1 MAVTTLKGAIGIQD
15 VVYAT
20 LNESTDVASGTP
32 TYGTV
37 TSLAGGM
44 KFDVKK
50 NAGLTTLYADDKAA
64 LTASYQGKTQVAV
77 ELYDVNPAS
86 YAAILG
92 ASYANGIV
100 SESPLDAS
108 PYVAVGYKILYYA
121 NATQYYKYVWLLKG
135 RFSKP
140 DEGGETKKDTI
151 NFQSMTLNAEFVDL
165 IANGKRENWIRTDD
179 DAASATTITNWFN
192 QPVISN
198 SVDLGALTL
207 TSAAGTISTKTFVLT
222 FAKAGG
228 GTTTIANASAS
239 NVIISVGSTGSQIA
253 LTTFTPG
260 SASTTPTLSVVT
272 SSTLTG
278 VPYTVCVTGDL
289 KDANGVPVTLK
300 TVTCTPA

>member
-15 VVYAT
+15 VVFAV
-20 LNESTDVASGTP
+20 LNESTDVVGGTP

-37 TSLAGGM
+37 TALAGAM
-44 KFDVKK
+44 KFEEKR
-50 NAGLTTLYADDKAA
+50 NGGITTLYSDDSATLSA
-64 LTASYQGKTQVAV
+64 PYIGKEQVSV
-77 ELYDVNPAS
+77 ELYDINPAS
-86 YAAILG
+86 YATLVG
-92 ASYANGIV
+92 ASYANGIMT
-100 SESPLDAS
+100 EGPLDAS
-108 PYVAVGYKILYYA
+108 PYVAVGYKVLYYA
-121 NATQYYKYVWLLKG
+121 GGTQVYKYVWLLKG

-140 DEGGETKKDTI
+140 DQGGETKKDTI

-165 IANGKRENWIRTDD
+165 ISSKKRWNWVRTDD

-272 SSTLTG
+272 SATLTG
-278 VPYTVCVTGDL
+278 VPYTVCVTADL